1 MEEEIM
7 FYFKLGLEA
16 RAKNFEYGKAPH
28 LELVLNF
35 CNHFEVGDKFGQHIC
50 GYYKKVML
58 SKKRMYEEIGILLM
72 QIPNL
77 SVCLQMKERKSA
89 FPSANEDDL
98 SPRKIAID
106 LP

>member
-1 MEEEIM
+1 MMYVDYKFEITPQ
-7 FYFKLGLEA
+7 GLVMLDKPDPDEKYMIQL
-16 RAKNFEYGKAPH
+16 KNTP
-28 LELVLNF
+28 
-35 CNHFEVGDKFGQHIC
+35 FEVGDKFGQHIC

-89 FPSANEDDL
+89 FPSANEDEL